1 MVSSGENFFSS
12 GGIFVLFS
20 FLPMIIY
27 LVLIVLGILFVVK
40 VIKFMNE
47 KTKLD
52 RERNE
57 KLNELLN
64 AVRQNN
70 KDK

>member
-1 MVSSGENFFSS
+1 MSSGHSFFASE
-12 GGIFVLFS
+12 GLFVLFS
-20 FLPMIIY
+20 FLPIIVY
-27 LVLIVLGILFVVK
+27 LVLIVLGILFVIK

-57 KLNELLN
+57 KLDELLK
-64 AVRQNN
+64 AIRKNN
-70 KDK
+70 EI

>member
-1 MVSSGENFFSS
+1 MFSDAPS
-12 GGIFVLFS
+12 GIFVLFS
-20 FLPMIIY
+20 FLPIIIY

-47 KTKLD
+47 KTILD

-57 KLNELLN
+57 KLDELLK
-64 AVRQNN
+64 AVRKNN
-70 KDK
+70 EI